1 MTDTVSRVHVDP
13 SGNEGEGPRG
23 PAARRPRNPFRSQAV
38 QVSVGL
44 LAGLALG
51 MLLAQDSVDAT
62 LSQRIVTI
70 LEPIGTAW
78 INAIRMTVI
87 PLVVPLLI
95 VGVAGSDDTRRAG
108 ILGARAFGLF
118 FAFLIFFAAMTAL
131 VAPWLYDFLTL
142 DPAATARLRAS
153 AKIDMPAPDALSV
166 RSWLLSLIPLNPI
179 RAAADGTLLPVVL
192 FTLLYAF
199 GLGRIAAD
207 ARAAQLAFFRGMAD
221 TMLVVVRWILA
232 IGWLGIFALAVVLGQ
247 KLGAEAIGAIG
258 FYVGV
263 NIGLHVVGTILIY
276 VLIVVTRRVPVRR
289 FARALIPAQVVGFGT
304 RSSLASLPALVKG
317 ANDKLGLPASSTGF
331 VLPLA
336 VSVFKLTSAIY
347 WIVAALFVARLYGLP
362 LPVTSILLVG
372 LSSVVLSLST
382 PGIPSG
388 GMLLQAPLYVAI
400 GLPVEAIGILIAL
413 DTLPDMFKTVFNVT
427 ADMAVAVLA
436 PDRAEIV
443 ERGG

>member
-1 MTDTVSRVHVDP
+1 
-13 SGNEGEGPRG
+13 
-23 PAARRPRNPFRSQAV
+23 
-38 QVSVGL
+38 
-44 LAGLALG
+44 
-51 MLLAQDSVDAT
+51 MLLASGRIDAGAA
-62 LSQRIVTI
+62 SRIVAV
-70 LEPIGTAW
+70 LEPVGTAW
-78 INAIRMTVI
+78 INAVRMTVI

-95 VGVAGSDDTRRAG
+95 IGVAGSDDTRRAG

-118 FAFLIFFAAMTAL
+118 LAFLVFFAAMTAL
-131 VAPWLYDFLTL
+131 VAPWLYEFLTL
-142 DPAATARLRAS
+142 DPAATARLRES
-153 AKIDMPAPDALSV
+153 AKIDLPPADALSV
-166 RSWLLSLIPLNPI
+166 RTWLLGLIPLNPI
-179 RAAADGTLLPVVL
+179 RAAADGALLPVVL

-199 GLGRIAAD
+199 ALGRIAPEQ
-207 ARAAQLAFFRGMAD
+207 RAAQIGFFRGMAD
-221 TMLVVVRWILA
+221 AMLVVVRWILS

-247 KLGAEAIGAIG
+247 KLGADAIGAIG
-258 FYVGV
+258 FYVAV

-276 VLIVVTRRVPVRR
+276 LLIVVTRRVPVAL
-289 FARALIPAQVVGFGT
+289 FERAVLPAQVVGFGT

-317 ANDKLGLPASSTGF
+317 ATDRLALPATSTGF

-362 LPVTSILLVG
+362 LPVSSILLVG
-372 LSSVVLSLST
+372 ASSVVLSLST

-436 PDRAEIV
+436 PDRSEIV
-443 ERGG
+443 APSTL